1 MWSKQWGTLYPEQ
14 TSMKEQINKLKIN
27 GNIYFWKYLEN
38 SRNYPGWNFT
48 VNKIGGENLLELI
61 RLMRTCEW
69 SSKKSIQITEPSQ
82 KQLKVPN
89 NSNGKAKWKTFKILT
104 LNHRKDFEKEYW
116 KIIENPEEV
125 EIIFGEEKLIKFES
139 FLSRILNNDGDFS
152 ISDND
157 EENILYFW

>member
-1 MWSKQWGTLYPEQ
+1 MAFATCSLNRNFPLRFTATSQSPKTLSASFPEQ

-89 NSNGKAKWKTFKILT
+89 NSNGKAKWQK
-104 LNHRKDFEKEYW
+104 
-116 KIIENPEEV
+116 
-125 EIIFGEEKLIKFES
+125 
-139 FLSRILNNDGDFS
+139 
-152 ISDND
+152 
-157 EENILYFW
+157 